1 MNNQNNNYKFEELK
15 KCVYCE
21 SNNIIYLFSAP
32 NRFDK
37 SDEIFSVSRC
47 NDCGI
52 VFQNPRVKSQFIEE
66 YYTDTLGYYYPGKSK
81 DTFLNK
87 LKLILT
93 IKVLINHFKYFN
105 LGNKSFLIK
114 LISWVFKRKFK
125 IKMIPDY
132 VNNGKVLDIGC
143 SHGALL
149 QELRGYGW
157 EVKGLEM
164 HKKSAEYAQSLGL
177 DVYQSTVEG
186 IDFPDNYFNAITM
199 GMVLEHLHEPFESLE
214 KITKWIK
221 PRGQLIFS
229 IPYFNGFEFS
239 MFKEYCYGLQLP
251 HHIVFLNKKVIV
263 EYLKKI
269 GYKNIKFYF
278 QYFDRDVVTS
288 AGYKYSEKGGFIN
301 KILSSNKF
309 IRFILI
315 KPLVYILSCLNKTS
329 RVTVYA
335 EKC

>member
-1 MNNQNNNYKFEELK
+1 MNNPSADNKFEELK
-15 KCVYCE
+15 KCVYCTSE
-21 SNNIIYLFSAP
+21 NISYLFSAP

-37 SDEIFSVSRC
+37 GNEIFSVSRC
-47 NDCGI
+47 NNCDI
-52 VFQNPRVKSQFIEE
+52 VFQNPRVKSQYIEE
-66 YYTDTLGYYYPGKSK
+66 YYTDTLGYYHPGVYK
-81 DTFLNK
+81 DTFSKRIK
-87 LKLILT
+87 LFITKN
-93 IKVLINHFKYFN
+93 VLVNHFKYFN

-114 LISWVFKRKFK
+114 LISFVFKRKLK

-132 VNNGKVLDIGC
+132 VEQGRVLDIGC

-157 EVKGLEM
+157 EVKGLEV

-186 IDFPDNYFNAITM
+186 IDFPDNHFNSIIM
-199 GMVLEHLHEPFESLE
+199 GMVLEHLHEPFESLK

-221 PRGQLIFS
+221 PKGQLIFS
-229 IPYFNGFEFS
+229 IPYFNGFEFTI
-239 MFKEYCYGLQLP
+239 FREYCYGLQLP
-251 HHIVFLNKKVIV
+251 HHIVFLNKKVIE

-269 GYKNIKFYF
+269 GYKNIRFYF

-288 AGYKYSEKGGFIN
+288 AGYKYSEKGGFVN
-301 KILSSNKF
+301 KILSSNKVV
-309 IRFILI
+309 RYLLI
-315 KPLVYILSCLNKTS
+315 KPAVYLMSYFHKTS